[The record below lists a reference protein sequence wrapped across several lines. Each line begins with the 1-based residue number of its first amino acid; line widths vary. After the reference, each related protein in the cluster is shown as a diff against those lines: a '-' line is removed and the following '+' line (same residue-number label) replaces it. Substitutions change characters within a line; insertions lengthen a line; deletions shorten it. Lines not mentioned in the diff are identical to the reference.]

1 MFATIKDAVEEF
13 LQGRMV
19 IVVDDED
26 RENEGDFI
34 MAAEKVTPEAVNF
47 MARHGRG
54 MICLPLTGSRCAELE
69 LGMMV
74 DKNSALHGTAF
85 TVTIDAK
92 EGTTTG
98 ISAFDRAL
106 TIKRAIDPR
115 TRPDDFSR
123 PGHIFP
129 LRAADGGVL
138 KRAGHTEASVDL
150 ARLAG
155 LYPAGVL
162 CEIMDDD
169 GTMARLPR
177 LEEIAGQFDLRIV
190 TIRDLIEYRRR
201 DEKLVFREVEVDL
214 PTRYGYF
221 RLIHFRNRITRE
233 HHLALVK
240 GDVTGDEPV
249 LVRVH
254 SSCLTGDVFG
264 SARCDCG
271 DQLHTAMEMIERE
284 GRGALLYMNQEGR
297 GIGLSAKLLAYKLQD
312 RGQDTV
318 QANQALGYD
327 EDLRDYGTGALMLK
341 NLGIRKLRL
350 ITNNPRKIV
359 GLKGYDLE
367 VVERVPIEIEPTL
380 ANVHYLE
387 TKRDKLGHLILD
399 VIDNSGDGMELHSEE
414 KVSKESI
421 SPPSIEGGE

>member
-1 MFATIKDAVEEF
+1 LIVAIEEAIEEF
-13 LQGRMV
+13 RQGRMV

-34 MAAEKVTPEAVNF
+34 MAAQKVTPEAVNF

-54 MICLPLTGSRCAELE
+54 MICLPLTAGRCEELE
-69 LGMMV
+69 LDMMV

-92 EGTTTG
+92 EGATTG

-106 TIKRAIDPR
+106 TIRKAIDPAAL
-115 TRPDDFSR
+115 PDDFSR

-138 KRAGHTEASVDL
+138 KRAGHTEASLDL
-150 ARLAG
+150 AKLAG

-177 LEEIAGQFDLRIV
+177 LEEIAKQFNLKIV

-214 PTRYGYF
+214 PTRYGHF
-221 RLIHFRNRITRE
+221 KLIHFRNRVTRE

-240 GDVTGDEPV
+240 GEVAGDEPV

-271 DQLHTAMEMIERE
+271 DQLHTAMQMIERQ

-312 RGQDTV
+312 QGQDTV
-318 QANQALGYD
+318 QANQSLGYD

-350 ITNNPRKIV
+350 MTNNPRKIV
-359 GLKGYDLE
+359 ALEGFDLE
-367 VVERVPIEIEPTL
+367 VVERVPIEIAPTKC
-380 ANVHYLE
+380 NVHYLE
-387 TKRDKLGHLILD
+387 TKRDKLGHLILSN
-399 VIDNSGDGMELHSEE
+399 VDNSEDGGST
-414 KVSKESI
+414 
-421 SPPSIEGGE
+421 